1 MAAVLAA
8 HLFAGRLSGGT
19 VGYIQQNLVSDL
31 PGVANHTDPNLVNPW
46 GLTFSAT
53 SPIWVSDNGS
63 GLSTLYMGNGV
74 AVPLV
79 VTIPGTGGVPG
90 APTGNVFNGG
100 ADFRGDRFI
109 FATEGGTIA
118 GWQSGTTAV
127 TEAATVNAVYKGLAL
142 GTVGGALELFAAN
155 FAAGT
160 VDVFSNAYT
169 PLSVPF
175 VDPTLPAG
183 YAPFNIVDLGNLL
196 YVTYAL
202 QDAAKHDDVAGP
214 GHGFV
219 DIYTTGGVLVKRLVS
234 DGALN
239 SPWGMALAPASFGPL
254 GGDLLIGN
262 FGDGTIHAYN
272 PTSGAL
278 LGTLT
283 DTNGNPI
290 VNEGLWGLAFG
301 NGAQGTSTGTLYFT
315 AGIPGPDNI
324 EDHGLFGSLTNAP
337 EPGSTALIAAGLMAI
352 AWRARHSVC
361 GPRMR

>member
-1 MAAVLAA
+1 M
-8 HLFAGRLSGGT
+8 
-19 VGYIQQNLVSDL
+19 GYNQQNLVSDI
-31 PGVANHTDPNLVNPW
+31 PGMASHTDPNLVNPW

-74 AVPLV
+74 ALPLV

-90 APTGNVFNGG
+90 APTGVVFNGG
-100 ADFRGDRFI
+100 ADFKGDRFI

-118 GWQSGTTAV
+118 GWQSGTTAA
-127 TEAATVNAVYKGLAL
+127 TEATTTNAVYKGLAL
-142 GTVGGALELFAAN
+142 GTVGGAAELFAAN

-160 VDVFSNAYT
+160 VDVFSNAYA

-219 DIYTTGGVLVKRLVS
+219 DIYTTGGVLVKRLIS

-239 SPWGMALAPASFGPL
+239 SPWGMALAPPSFGPL

-262 FGDGTIHAYN
+262 FGDGTINAYN
-272 PTSGAL
+272 PTTGAL

-290 VNEGLWGLAFG
+290 VNQGLWGLAFG

-315 AGIPGPDNI
+315 AGIPGPDHI

-337 EPGSTALIAAGLMAI
+337 EPGSTALIATGLVAML
-352 AWRARHSVC
+352 WRRRKARID
-361 GPRMR
+361 